1 LQAFVEGADLDEL
14 NKARQESQAEMDH
27 GLEETNKT
35 LDIMREEV
43 NIQSSNTLLFD
54 QGLLSDTSSLAG
66 H

>member
-1 LQAFVEGADLDEL
+1 MDEL
-14 NKARQESQAEMDH
+14 NKARQESQAEMDQ

-54 QGLLSDTSSLAG
+54 EALLSDIRSLAG

>member
-1 LQAFVEGADLDEL
+1 
-14 NKARQESQAEMDH
+14 MDH

-35 LDIMREEV
+35 LDIMREEE

-54 QGLLSDTSSLAG
+54 EGLLSDTSSLAG